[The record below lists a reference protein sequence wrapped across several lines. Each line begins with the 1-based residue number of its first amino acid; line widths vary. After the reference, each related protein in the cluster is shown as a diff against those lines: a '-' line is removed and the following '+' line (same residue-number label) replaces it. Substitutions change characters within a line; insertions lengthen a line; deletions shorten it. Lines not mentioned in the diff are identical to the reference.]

1 LQQVLADIKSQL
13 VERQQNSEVYALIQ
27 RVKGIDQII
36 ATSFTAE
43 LKKVQSELEEASRL
57 E

>member
-1 LQQVLADIKSQL
+1 MLADIKSQL